1 MSNKEWTISNKAW
14 LELRELRDSSTDT
27 WDTVD
32 EEEDPETS
40 SYFSGM
46 VTALEEVLDM
56 FEPENWELIDVYVED
71 SVPSEG
77 E

>member
-1 MSNKEWTISNKAW
+1 MTKEWTISNKAW

-56 FEPENWELIDVYVED
+56 FEPENWEDIDVYVED

>member
-1 MSNKEWTISNKAW
+1 MTKEWTISNKAW

>member
-32 EEEDPETS
+32 EEEDLETYQ
-40 SYFSGM
+40 YFSGM

-56 FEPENWELIDVYVED
+56 FEPENWEDIDVYVED

>member
-1 MSNKEWTISNKAW
+1 MTKEWTISNKAY

-56 FEPENWELIDVYVED
+56 FEPENWEDIDVYVED

>member
-1 MSNKEWTISNKAW
+1 MSNKEWTISNEAY
-14 LELRELRDSSTDT
+14 LELRELRDSSTDA

-40 SYFSGM
+40 SYFSGR
-46 VTALEEVLDM
+46 VTALEQVLDM
-56 FEPENWELIDVYVED
+56 FEPENWEGIDIYVED